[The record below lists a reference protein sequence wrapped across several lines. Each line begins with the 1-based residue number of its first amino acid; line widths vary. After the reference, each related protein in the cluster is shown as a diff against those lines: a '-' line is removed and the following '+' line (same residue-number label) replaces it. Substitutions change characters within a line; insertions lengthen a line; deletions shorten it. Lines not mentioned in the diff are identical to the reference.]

1 VFRFGAVEVI
11 LPPVRRSLP
20 QLGEKKE
27 GLGRPTIMDRAMA
40 ARYGVPYVHLAAF
53 AIDVD
58 RARDALDD
66 DEVGTRSDLPMGWE
80 VFLTERYLATR
91 VDAREDPLKTMIE
104 DAVLGVFDLPPSDD
118 AVFGS
123 QLPFAVWHC
132 IERGL
137 YPSELG
143 SVFGAW
149 KTKPK
154 ELGRDL
160 DRLMEKADENTRRFA
175 KRCLEV
181 SLDPP
186 MAPPSLEALAALA
199 AEP

>member
-1 VFRFGAVEVI
+1 
-11 LPPVRRSLP
+11 
-20 QLGEKKE
+20 
-27 GLGRPTIMDRAMA
+27 MA

-66 DEVGTRSDLPMGWE
+66 DEGRVASDLPMGWE
-80 VFLTERYLATR
+80 VFLTARYLAAQ

-104 DAVLGVFDLPPSDD
+104 DTVLGVFDLPPSED

-132 IERGL
+132 VELGI
-137 YPSELG
+137 YPSELA
-143 SVFGAW
+143 SVFRAW
-149 KTKPK
+149 KAKPK

-160 DRLMEKADENTRRFA
+160 ERLMENAEENTRLFA
-175 KRCLEV
+175 KRCLATP
-181 SLDPP
+181 LDPP
-186 MAPPSLEALAALA
+186 MAPPSLEALAVLA
-199 AEP
+199 GEPS

>member
-1 VFRFGAVEVI
+1 
-11 LPPVRRSLP
+11 VRRSLEL
-20 QLGEKKE
+20 LGNKKE

-58 RARDALDD
+58 RARDALED
-66 DEVGTRSDLPMGWE
+66 DEGRVSSDLPMGWE
-80 VFLTERYLATR
+80 VFLTARYLATR

-104 DAVLGVFDLPPSDD
+104 DAVLGVFELPPSED

-132 IERGL
+132 VERGIF
-137 YPSELG
+137 PGELG
-143 SVFGAW
+143 SVFKAW

-160 DRLMEKADENTRRFA
+160 DRLMEDEAENTRRFA
-175 KRCLEV
+175 ARCLEAK
-181 SLDPP
+181 LEPP
-186 MAPPSLEALAALA
+186 MAPPTLEALGALA
-199 AEP
+199 GQTPAAG

>member
-1 VFRFGAVEVI
+1 
-11 LPPVRRSLP
+11 LP

-58 RARDALDD
+58 RARDALED
-66 DEVGTRSDLPMGWE
+66 DEGRSASALPMGWE
-80 VFLTERYLATR
+80 VFLTARYLETR
-91 VDAREDPLKTMIE
+91 VDAREDPAKTMIE
-104 DAVLGVFDLPPSDD
+104 DAVLAVFDLPASED

-123 QLPFAVWHC
+123 QLPFAVWYA
-132 IERGL
+132 IERGV

-143 SVFGAW
+143 SVFRSW
-149 KTKPK
+149 KAKPK

-160 DRLMEKADENTRRFA
+160 DRLMKDRDASTKRFA
-175 KRCLEV
+175 RLCLEAP
-181 SLDPP
+181 LDPP
-186 MAPPSLEALAALA
+186 MAPPTLEALAALA
-199 AEP
+199 GSGS